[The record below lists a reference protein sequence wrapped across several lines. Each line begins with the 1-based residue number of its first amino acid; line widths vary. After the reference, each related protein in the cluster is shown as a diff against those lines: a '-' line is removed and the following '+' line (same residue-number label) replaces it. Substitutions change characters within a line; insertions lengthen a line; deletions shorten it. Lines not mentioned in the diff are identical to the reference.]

1 MPDML
6 PFAQFGRPQHRA
18 IRRPESLAAAVGHKA
33 RPASWSADDWVD
45 VPLRRLERDQR
56 HIDPHLD
63 GDPDGDPVDAAGM
76 VGGTE
81 DQGVGPGGDPER
93 FGDLIE
99 Q

>member
-1 MPDML
+1 MKPGIQCVRTHWNWG
-6 PFAQFGRPQHRA
+6 FIAFHRA
-18 IRRPESLAAAVGHKA
+18 RRPAA
-33 RPASWSADDWVD
+33 
-45 VPLRRLERDQR
+45 
-56 HIDPHLD
+56 LD

-76 VGGTE
+76 AGGTE